1 MKVQIQTLGCKVNF
15 AEMADLSDR
24 LARAG
29 FEVAEEHADPD
40 ICVINTCTVTA
51 QADRKVRTLVHG
63 LRRRHPRAHLVLTG
77 CHVDNPNP
85 RVSAVPSVDVA
96 FPNARKHEI
105 FGYLLANFQ
114 PGSGAP
120 CVSLPLAGRDREGV
134 PAPSVSLP
142 LAGRDREGVPALG
155 RNGFARSRYF
165 LKVQDGCDHRCTYCI
180 VWRTRGASRSEATQE
195 LMDRARHAVAGG
207 FRELVLTGV
216 DLGAYGRE
224 RGESLAAFVS
234 RLLDGI
240 GPARLRL
247 SSINANDFTPDLI
260 ELVEH
265 PRFCRHLHI
274 PLQSGSDRVL
284 KRMGR
289 LYRRRQYLDL
299 VAALRERIPDL
310 ALTTDVIVGFPG
322 ETESDFADTQAV
334 AKDAGFSGMHVFRY
348 SPRAGTAAPR
358 LGLPVNDPVSRERS
372 RLLQEQAE
380 TQRRSYEARF
390 LRKDLE
396 VIWDRRFP
404 GRVRGLSDN
413 YITVWVPAAE
423 HVLGDLALAR
433 PYATCADGLLAELP
447 LH

>member
-15 AEMADLSDR
+15 AEMSDLSDR
-24 LARAG
+24 LARVG
-29 FEVAEEHADPD
+29 FDVAEEHTDPD

-105 FGYLLANFQ
+105 FGYLLSTFQ
-114 PGSGAP
+114 PDNDAPGSH
-120 CVSLPLAGRDREGV
+120 
-134 PAPSVSLP
+134 
-142 LAGRDREGVPALG
+142 
-155 RNGFARSRYF
+155 GFSRSRYF
-165 LKVQDGCDHRCTYCI
+165 LKVQNGCDHRCTYCI
-180 VWRTRGASRSEATQE
+180 VWRTRGASRSEATEE
-195 LMDRARHAVAGG
+195 LLNRAEHAVAGG

-224 RGESLAAFVS
+224 RGESLATLVA
-234 RLLDGI
+234 RLLDGV

-289 LYRRRQYLDL
+289 LYRRQHYLDL

-334 AKDAGFSGMHVFRY
+334 ARDAGFSGMHVFRY

-390 LRKDLE
+390 LGKDLE
-396 VIWDRRFP
+396 VIWDRHFP
-404 GRVRGLSDN
+404 SRVRGLSDN
-413 YITVWVPAAE
+413 YITVWAPGGE

-433 PYATCADGLLAELP
+433 PYATCPDGLLAELP
-447 LH
+447 VH